1 MSKSKVFGNFM
12 ENNLPT
18 LDPLVKSLVN
28 ANNELENLLI
38 FDEIMHKEVFE
49 KLSLDI
55 LQELPLRNVT
65 TVNYNFLT
73 KLWRNV
79 GQEEVSLEFDY
90 LDTFHKLFLPEFKHQ
105 PVNPKLKEGL

>member
-1 MSKSKVFGNFM
+1 MNFL
-12 ENNLPT
+12 ENNMPSLE
-18 LDPLVKSLVN
+18 PLVKNQVN
-28 ANNELENLLI
+28 TDNELENLLI

-65 TVNYNFLT
+65 TVNYNFLI

-79 GQEEVSLEFDY
+79 EQEEVNQEFDY
-90 LDTFHKLFLPEFKHQ
+90 LDTFHKLFLPEFKH
-105 PVNPKLKEGL
+105 

>member
-18 LDPLVKSLVN
+18 LDPLVNSLVN

-55 LQELPLRNVT
+55 LQELPLRYVT

-90 LDTFHKLFLPEFKHQ
+90 LDTFHKLFLPEFKH
-105 PVNPKLKEGL
+105 

>member
-1 MSKSKVFGNFM
+1 M

-79 GQEEVSLEFDY
+79 GPEEVSLEFDY

>member
-1 MSKSKVFGNFM
+1 MNFL
-12 ENNLPT
+12 ENKMPSLE
-18 LDPLVKSLVN
+18 PLVKNQVN
-28 ANNELENLLI
+28 TDNELENLLI

-65 TVNYNFLT
+65 TVNYNFLI

-79 GQEEVSLEFDY
+79 EQEEVNQEFDY
-90 LDTFHKLFLPEFKHQ
+90 LDTFHKLFLPEFKH
-105 PVNPKLKEGL
+105 

>member
-1 MSKSKVFGNFM
+1 MNFL
-12 ENNLPT
+12 ENNMSSLE
-18 LDPLVKSLVN
+18 PLVKNQVN
-28 ANNELENLLI
+28 TDNELENLLI

-79 GQEEVSLEFDY
+79 EQEKVNQEFDY
-90 LDTFHKLFLPEFKHQ
+90 LETFH
-105 PVNPKLKEGL
+105 

>member
-55 LQELPLRNVT
+55 LQELPLRNAT

-90 LDTFHKLFLPEFKHQ
+90 LDTFHKLFLPEFKH
-105 PVNPKLKEGL
+105 

>member
-1 MSKSKVFGNFM
+1 M

-28 ANNELENLLI
+28 ANNEVENLLI

-79 GQEEVSLEFDY
+79 GEEEVSLEFDY

>member
-1 MSKSKVFGNFM
+1 MPSL
-12 ENNLPT
+12 E
-18 LDPLVKSLVN
+18 PLVKNQVN
-28 ANNELENLLI
+28 TDNELENLLI

-55 LQELPLRNVT
+55 LQEFPLRNVT

-79 GQEEVSLEFDY
+79 EQEEVNQEFDY
-90 LDTFHKLFLPEFKHQ
+90 LDTFHKLFLPEFKH
-105 PVNPKLKEGL
+105 

>member
-1 MSKSKVFGNFM
+1 MSSL
-12 ENNLPT
+12 E
-18 LDPLVKSLVN
+18 PLVKNLVN
-28 ANNELENLLI
+28 TDNELENLLI

-79 GQEEVSLEFDY
+79 EQEEVNQEFDY
-90 LDTFHKLFLPEFKHQ
+90 LDTFHKLFLPEFKH
-105 PVNPKLKEGL
+105 

>member
-1 MSKSKVFGNFM
+1 MPSL
-12 ENNLPT
+12 E
-18 LDPLVKSLVN
+18 PLVKNQVN
-28 ANNELENLLI
+28 TDNELENLLI

-55 LQELPLRNVT
+55 LQELPLRNVA

-79 GQEEVSLEFDY
+79 EQEEVN
-90 LDTFHKLFLPEFKHQ
+90 Q
-105 PVNPKLKEGL
+105 